1 MKYTFK
7 ELVDLPRLQ
16 ELTDELYKAT
26 GIPSSFASING
37 EILTGSGW
45 QKICTDFHR
54 QNPESSKKCIESD
67 VNIRKKLY
75 DGDSFVVYECPHGLI
90 DAVSPIL
97 IEGKHVA
104 NLLSGQILMVPP
116 DKSKEDFFRRQAQ
129 KFGFDE
135 AEYIKAFHEIPIFP
149 EENFRAAL
157 SFLSKLTLFVAHLGL
172 RRLRELEAMEKL
184 SNF

>member
-1 MKYTFK
+1 MKYSFK

-26 GIPSSFASING
+26 GIPSSFATTDG
-37 EILTGSGW
+37 ETLTGSGW
-45 QKICTDFHR
+45 QRICMDFHR
-54 QNPESSKKCIESD
+54 INPLSQKKCIESD

-75 DGDSFVVYECPHGLI
+75 DGESFVIYECPHGLI
-90 DAVSPIL
+90 DAISPVL

-104 NLLSGQILMVPP
+104 NLFSGQILMVPP
-116 DKSKEDFFRRQAQ
+116 DKSKEDFFRKQAR
-129 KFGFDE
+129 KFEFDE
-135 AEYIKAFHEIPIFP
+135 AEYIKAFNEIPIFP

-157 SFLSKLTLFVAHLGL
+157 SFLSKLAVFVAHLGL

-184 SNF
+184 SNL